1 MRYYTIVTD
10 SSCDLPAPLLEKMGI
25 RVVPLAVNLDGKT
38 YFNYPDGRAIGFEE
52 YYAQLRS
59 GKQATTSA
67 VNMSLFRT
75 VMEAELIAG
84 HDVLYLGF
92 SSGLSGTFN
101 AGAMAARELQEE
113 YPEFELIAVDTLCA
127 CMGQGLL
134 VYLAALEKAGG
145 KSMHEVRDF
154 VEAQKLHICHWYT
167 VDDLQH
173 LKRGG
178 RIGGTTAR
186 LGTMLNIKPVM
197 NMDNEGKLA
206 AVSKARGR
214 AAALRALVEKMG
226 EQAIEPEKQ
235 TVFIAHADCYD
246 DAHKVAE
253 MVHERFGSKSLI
265 NYIGPVIGAHAGPGT
280 VALFFVGKER

>member
-38 YFNYPDGRAIGFEE
+38 YFNYPDGRAIGLEE

-214 AAALRALVEKMG
+214 AAALRALVDKMG

-253 MVHERFGSKSLI
+253 MIHERFGSKSLI

>member
-10 SSCDLPAPLLEKMGI
+10 SSCHLPAPLLEKMGI

>member
-25 RVVPLAVNLDGKT
+25 RVVPMAVNLDGKT

-214 AAALRALVEKMG
+214 AAALRALVDKMG

-253 MVHERFGSKSLI
+253 MIHERFGSKSLI

>member
-59 GKQATTSA
+59 GKRATTSA

-214 AAALRALVEKMG
+214 AAALRALVDKMG
-226 EQAIEPEKQ
+226 EQAIEPERQ

>member
-25 RVVPLAVNLDGKT
+25 RMVPLAVNLDGKT

-214 AAALRALVEKMG
+214 AAALRALVDKMG

>member
-197 NMDNEGKLA
+197 HVDNDGHLIN
-206 AVSKARGR
+206 VSKARGR
-214 AAALRALVEKMG
+214 KALIWITKASWLPSPRLEAERLPSVPWWTRWANRPSSRKSR
-226 EQAIEPEKQ
+226 PCSSLTQ
-235 TVFIAHADCYD
+235 TAMMMPI
-246 DAHKVAE
+246 
-253 MVHERFGSKSLI
+253 RW
-265 NYIGPVIGAHAGPGT
+265 
-280 VALFFVGKER
+280 RR

>member
-154 VEAQKLHICHWYT
+154 VEAQKLHICHWYI

>member
-154 VEAQKLHICHWYT
+154 VETQKLHICHWYT

-214 AAALRALVEKMG
+214 AAALRALVDKMG

>member
-92 SSGLSGTFN
+92 SSGLSGTYS
-101 AGAMAARELQEE
+101 AALVAREMLGRKDIYVVDNKATALALALMVQ
-113 YPEFELIAVDTLCA
+113 IACEKRDA
-127 CMGQGLL
+127 GLS
-134 VYLAALEKAGG
+134 AR
-145 KSMHEVRDF
+145 EVAEQ
-154 VEAQKLHICHWYT
+154 VEALSGRVRVYALVET
-167 VDDLQH
+167 LRYLVL
-173 LKRGG
+173 GG
-178 RIGGTTAR
+178 RLSKAAGLVGSALNLKPIITLKGGV
-186 LGTMLNIKPVM
+186 LS
-197 NMDNEGKLA
+197 
-206 AVSKARGR
+206 AVGKARGTR
-214 AAALRALVEKMG
+214 AAVKLLRELVDANERIDTNYPVYYGHAFNDEGIALLQQAFPEYPTKAPVLTVGCIVGTHTGPKVTAISFISEVE
-226 EQAIEPEKQ
+226 A
-235 TVFIAHADCYD
+235 
-246 DAHKVAE
+246 
-253 MVHERFGSKSLI
+253 
-265 NYIGPVIGAHAGPGT
+265 
-280 VALFFVGKER
+280 

>member
-92 SSGLSGTFN
+92 SSGLS
-101 AGAMAARELQEE
+101 L
-113 YPEFELIAVDTLCA
+113 
-127 CMGQGLL
+127 
-134 VYLAALEKAGG
+134 
-145 KSMHEVRDF
+145 
-154 VEAQKLHICHWYT
+154 
-167 VDDLQH
+167 
-173 LKRGG
+173 
-178 RIGGTTAR
+178 
-186 LGTMLNIKPVM
+186 
-197 NMDNEGKLA
+197 
-206 AVSKARGR
+206 
-214 AAALRALVEKMG
+214 
-226 EQAIEPEKQ
+226 
-235 TVFIAHADCYD
+235 
-246 DAHKVAE
+246 
-253 MVHERFGSKSLI
+253 SLI
-265 NYIGPVIGAHAGPGT
+265 HI
-280 VALFFVGKER
+280 

>member
-214 AAALRALVEKMG
+214 AAALRALVDRMG

-253 MVHERFGSKSLI
+253 MIHERFGSKSLI

>member
-67 VNMSLFRT
+67 VNMSMFRT

-197 NMDNEGKLA
+197 NMDHEGKLA

-214 AAALRALVEKMG
+214 AAALRALVDKMG

-253 MVHERFGSKSLI
+253 MIHERFGSKSLI

>member
-214 AAALRALVEKMG
+214 AAALRALVDKMG

-253 MVHERFGSKSLI
+253 MIHERFGSKSLI

-280 VALFFVGKER
+280 VALFVVGKER

>member
-67 VNMSLFRT
+67 VNMSMFRT

-214 AAALRALVEKMG
+214 AAALRALVDKMG

-253 MVHERFGSKSLI
+253 MIHERFGSKSLI

>member
-214 AAALRALVEKMG
+214 AAALRALVDKMG

>member
-67 VNMSLFRT
+67 VNMSMFRT

-214 AAALRALVEKMG
+214 AAALRALVDKMG

-253 MVHERFGSKSLI
+253 MIHERFGSKSLI
-265 NYIGPVIGAHAGPGT
+265 NFIGPVIGAHAGPGT

>member
-113 YPEFELIAVDTLCA
+113 YPEFELIVVDTLCA

-214 AAALRALVEKMG
+214 AAALRALVDKMG

-253 MVHERFGSKSLI
+253 MIHERFGSKSLI

>member
-167 VDDLQH
+167 GDDLQH

-214 AAALRALVEKMG
+214 AAALRALVDKMG

-253 MVHERFGSKSLI
+253 MIHERFGSKSLI

>member
-25 RVVPLAVNLDGKT
+25 RVVPLAVNLHGKT

-67 VNMSLFRT
+67 VNMSMFRT

-214 AAALRALVEKMG
+214 AAALRALVDKMG

-253 MVHERFGSKSLI
+253 MIHERFGSKSLI

>member
-1 MRYYTIVTD
+1 MRNYTIVTD

-214 AAALRALVEKMG
+214 AAALRALVDKMG

-253 MVHERFGSKSLI
+253 MIHERFGSKSLI

>member
-134 VYLAALEKAGG
+134 DYLAALDKAGG

-214 AAALRALVEKMG
+214 AAALRALVDKMG

-253 MVHERFGSKSLI
+253 MIHERFGSKSLI

>member
-197 NMDNEGKLA
+197 KMDHDGKLA

-214 AAALRALVEKMG
+214 AAALRALVDKMG

-253 MVHERFGSKSLI
+253 MIHERFGSKSLI

>member
-214 AAALRALVEKMG
+214 AAALRALVDKMG
-226 EQAIEPEKQ
+226 KQAIEPEKQ

>member
-214 AAALRALVEKMG
+214 AAALRALVDKVG

>member
-59 GKQATTSA
+59 GKQSTTSA

-113 YPEFELIAVDTLCA
+113 YADFERIAVDTLCA

-214 AAALRALVEKMG
+214 AAALRALVDKMG

>member
-1 MRYYTIVTD
+1 M
-10 SSCDLPAPLLEKMGI
+10 
-25 RVVPLAVNLDGKT
+25 VPLAVNLDGKT

-214 AAALRALVEKMG
+214 AAALRALVDKMG

-253 MVHERFGSKSLI
+253 MIHERFGSKSLI

>member
-206 AVSKARGR
+206 AVSKDRGR
-214 AAALRALVEKMG
+214 AAALRALVDKMG
-226 EQAIEPEKQ
+226 EQAIEPERQ

>member
-214 AAALRALVEKMG
+214 AAALRALVDKMG

-235 TVFIAHADCYD
+235 TVFIAHADCYN

>member
-145 KSMHEVRDF
+145 KSMHEVWDF
-154 VEAQKLHICHWYT
+154 VEAQKLHNCHWYT

-214 AAALRALVEKMG
+214 AAALRALVDKMG

-253 MVHERFGSKSLI
+253 MIHERFGSKSLI

>member
-25 RVVPLAVNLDGKT
+25 RVYPLSVNLDGKT

-214 AAALRALVEKMG
+214 AAALRALVDKMG

-253 MVHERFGSKSLI
+253 MIHERFGSKSLI

>member
-134 VYLAALEKAGG
+134 VYLAAREKAGG

-214 AAALRALVEKMG
+214 AAALRALVDKMG

-253 MVHERFGSKSLI
+253 MIHERFGSKSLI

>member
-197 NMDNEGKLA
+197 DMDNEGKLA

-214 AAALRALVEKMG
+214 AAALRALVDKMG

>member
-214 AAALRALVEKMG
+214 AAALRALVDTMG
-226 EQAIEPEKQ
+226 EQALEPEKQ

-253 MVHERFGSKSLI
+253 MIHERFGSKSLI

>member
-253 MVHERFGSKSLI
+253 MIHERFGSKSLI

>member
-113 YPEFELIAVDTLCA
+113 YPEFKLIAVDTLCA

-214 AAALRALVEKMG
+214 AAALRALVDKMG

>member
-52 YYAQLRS
+52 FYAQLKV

-67 VNMSLFRT
+67 VNMSMFRT

-214 AAALRALVEKMG
+214 AAALRALVDKMG

-253 MVHERFGSKSLI
+253 MIHERFGSKSLI

>member
-67 VNMSLFRT
+67 VNMSMFRT

-134 VYLAALEKAGG
+134 VYLAAQKKAEGA
-145 KSMHEVRDF
+145 SIEEVRDW
-154 VEAQKLHICHWYT
+154 VVSHKLSICH
-167 VDDLQH
+167 
-173 LKRGG
+173 
-178 RIGGTTAR
+178 
-186 LGTMLNIKPVM
+186 
-197 NMDNEGKLA
+197 
-206 AVSKARGR
+206 
-214 AAALRALVEKMG
+214 
-226 EQAIEPEKQ
+226 QAG
-235 TVFIAHADCYD
+235 
-246 DAHKVAE
+246 
-253 MVHERFGSKSLI
+253 HEYG
-265 NYIGPVIGAHAGPGT
+265 
-280 VALFFVGKER
+280 

>member
-38 YFNYPDGRAIGFEE
+38 YFNYPDARAIGFEE

-214 AAALRALVEKMG
+214 AAALRALVDKMG

-235 TVFIAHADCYD
+235 TVFIAHADCYN

-253 MVHERFGSKSLI
+253 MIHERFGSKSLI